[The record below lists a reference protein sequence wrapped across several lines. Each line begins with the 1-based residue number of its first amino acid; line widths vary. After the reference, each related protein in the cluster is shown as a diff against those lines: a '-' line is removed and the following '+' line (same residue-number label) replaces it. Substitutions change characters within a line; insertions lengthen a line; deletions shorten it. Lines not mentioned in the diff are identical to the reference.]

1 MTFNEI
7 FEKII
12 HENSQNLANFDKN
25 TNSLFL
31 KEEEDRTNTKKT
43 QLLSVTINGID
54 EVYSV
59 FKLDEKK
66 HLFLM
71 EHGLIKKGRFHKK
84 CDFLV
89 FCKVTQQKR
98 SRNYILLI
106 EMKSKTADNIPEKIK
121 STKAI
126 IAFLQELIQ
135 QYYYENIKEFKQIA
149 ILFDKKDTKGQA
161 VDSDNEWKVD
171 YKHQGFPTQD
181 GTTEISKFL

>member
-1 MTFNEI
+1 MMTFNEI
-7 FEKII
+7 FEEII
-12 HENSQNLANFDKN
+12 HENSQNLSNFDKN
-25 TNSLFL
+25 SNSLFL

-71 EHGLIKKGRFHKK
+71 EHGLIKKGQFHKK

-89 FCKVTQQKR
+89 FCKIGK
-98 SRNYILLI
+98 RNYILLI
-106 EMKSKTADNIPEKIK
+106 EMKSEKSDNIPEKIK
-121 STKAI
+121 STKVI

-135 QYYYENIKEFKQIA
+135 QYYYENIKEFKQVA
-149 ILFDKKDTKGQA
+149 ILFDKKDTKGRA
-161 VDSDNEWKVD
+161 VNAYNEWEVD
-171 YKHQGFPTQD
+171 YKHQGFETQHAI
-181 GTTEISKFL
+181 TEIGKFL